1 MKPFLAVCACVL
13 FLVGTGSAL
22 FGGEPGNADELFQKG
37 SHAYQRG
44 AFDQAIEAWTQAAA
58 AYEKAGDGGGQAE
71 ALLRLAEV
79 SLTVGQS
86 RAALQ
91 TLEAADRLAAARPDA
106 AVRARI
112 RWNAGRVYAATGQIA
127 DAEQAYADALRMSK
141 ERQLADLSGG
151 ILNDLA
157 NLYVVQQKYD
167 QALAAYDES
176 LAMGETAANRPL
188 VVRTLINA
196 ATCASQMGRYAAAKS
211 YLDRAFMQ
219 VETLERSHDGA
230 YDLITMGL
238 GYHKLRGHFPEQSAE
253 LATLAY
259 RALEQAAKSAEA
271 LGDTRAASYAWGYL
285 GSLYEEE
292 RRYPEAL
299 DLTRRAIF
307 LGQQAVAPEALFRW
321 HWQDGRLLKALNRTP
336 EAIEAYRRAV
346 YALQTVRPEQAVSFG
361 RAAASFRESSG
372 GVYYELADLL
382 LRSAEAA
389 PEQAQV
395 QALLRDAR
403 DTVELSKVAELRDYF
418 QDECVDAARSHVE
431 RIETVSKT
439 TAVLYPIIFPD
450 RMELLVSLPAGL
462 KRVSVEVPS
471 TQLTREVR
479 TFRRRLEDRTSREYL
494 PHAQQFYDWLIRAI
508 EPDLAAAKIDT
519 LVFVPD
525 GPLRSIPMAALHD
538 GKQFLIQ
545 RYAIATTPG
554 LNLTDPRP
562 INRERVKVLST
573 GLTESVQGFPPLPHV
588 TTELSTI
595 RTLYGGDQL
604 VNRDFVVSG
613 LEKEL
618 KEKSVSILHI
628 ASHGR
633 FEKDVAH
640 SFILAYDDKLTM
652 AKLDQYV
659 GLYKFRQ
666 EPLELLT
673 LSACETA
680 VGDDRAALG
689 LAGVAIKA
697 GARSAL
703 ATLWSVN
710 DRASSSVVA
719 EFYRQLHDPAVSKAV
734 ALQRAQLKML
744 VDSGYEH
751 PAYWSPFLLLNN
763 WL

>member
-1 MKPFLAVCACVL
+1 V
-13 FLVGTGSAL
+13 
-22 FGGEPGNADELFQKG
+22 FGGEPSPADELFQKG

-44 AFDQAIEAWTQAAA
+44 AFDQAIQAWTQASA
-58 AYEKAGDGGGQAE
+58 AYEKAGDAGGQAE

-79 SLTVGQS
+79 YLTVGQS

-91 TLEAADRLAAARPDA
+91 ALDAADRLVGAKLDS
-106 AVRARI
+106 AVRPRI
-112 RWNAGRVYAATGQIA
+112 RWGAGRVYAAAGQFA
-127 DAEQAYADALRMSK
+127 DAEEAYADALRTSK
-141 ERQLADLSGG
+141 ARQLADLSGG

-157 NLYVVQQKYD
+157 NLYVVQEKYD

-176 LAMGETAANRPL
+176 LAMGETAGNRPL

-211 YLDRAFMQ
+211 YLDRAFTQ
-219 VETLERSHDGA
+219 AETLELSHDRTF
-230 YDLITMGL
+230 DLITMGL
-238 GYHKLRGHFPEQSAE
+238 GYHKLRRHSPEQSAE

-259 RALEQAAKSAEA
+259 RALEQAAKSADA

-321 HWQDGRLLKALNRTP
+321 HWQDGRLLKALNRMP

-361 RAAASFRESSG
+361 RAAGSFRKSFGS
-372 GVYYELADLL
+372 VYYELADLL

-389 PEQAQV
+389 PEQAQAE
-395 QALLRDAR
+395 ALLRDAR

-439 TAVLYPIIFPD
+439 TAVLYPIVFPD
-450 RMELLVSLPAGL
+450 RMELLVSLPTGL
-462 KRVSVEVPS
+462 KRVSVPVPAP
-471 TQLTREVR
+471 QLTQEVR
-479 TFRRRLEDRTSREYL
+479 AFRRQLENRTTREFI
-494 PHAQQFYDWLIRAI
+494 PHAQQLYDWLIRSL
-508 EPDLAAAKIDT
+508 EGDLAASNIDT

-538 GKQFLIQ
+538 GKQFLISK
-545 RYAIATTPG
+545 YAVATTPG
-554 LNLTDPRP
+554 LTLTDPRP
-562 INRERVKVLST
+562 LNRERVKVLSS
-573 GLTESVQGFPPLPHV
+573 GLTESVQGYPPLPHV
-588 TTELSTI
+588 TTELRAI

-604 VNRDFVVSG
+604 VNKDFLVAG

-618 KEKSVSILHI
+618 KENPVSVLHI

-640 SFILAYDDKLTM
+640 SFILAFDDKLTM

-659 GLYKFRQ
+659 GLFRFRQ

-710 DRASSSVVA
+710 DEASSSLVA
-719 EFYRQLHDPAVSKAV
+719 EFYLQLRDPTVSKAV
-734 ALQRAQLKML
+734 ALQRAQVKLL
-744 VDSGYEH
+744 ADSGYEH